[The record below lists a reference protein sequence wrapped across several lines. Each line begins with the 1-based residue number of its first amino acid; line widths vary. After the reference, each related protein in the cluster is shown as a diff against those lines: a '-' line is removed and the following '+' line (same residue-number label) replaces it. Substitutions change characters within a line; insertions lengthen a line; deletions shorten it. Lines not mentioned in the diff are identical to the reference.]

1 MEILHKKLDN
11 TIETYIVT
19 IDTDMGKMEM
29 EVQVQDDE
37 TVIEHIETRNT
48 DIWNKLSFEDKNEID
63 EMLTEE
69 FS

>member
-1 MEILHKKLDN
+1 MEILHKKLDH

-48 DIWNKLSFEDKNEID
+48 DIWNKLSLRINMKL
-63 EMLTEE
+63 MKC
-69 FS
+69 

>member
-1 MEILHKKLDN
+1 MEILHTKLDN

-29 EVQVQDDE
+29 EVQVQDGD
-37 TVIEHIETRNT
+37 TVIEHIETSNT
-48 DIWNKLSFEDKNEID
+48 DIWNKLSLEDKYEID